1 MENYCSG
8 DRKVVGVKVR
18 DRVSNKSFEIRSR
31 VVVNAA
37 GPWCDSLNQT
47 ASLHRLNTGFARGAH
62 IITRPLL
69 GNYAVA
75 LPSTFRADGVAT
87 RGNRHIFVI
96 PWRGYS
102 LIGTS
107 YIEANEPSG
116 ELVPTNSE
124 IDQLIETV
132 NASLP
137 QAKLNRADV
146 RQSFAGYYPLQNP
159 AIQRG
164 VYQGTGEYQLVDHS
178 VTDNL
183 DGLVT
188 ALGAKFTTGRRLGE
202 MTAQLVQKKLGR
214 QGSRNNPT
222 RRVRL
227 VGGDINDL
235 AKFRNDCIQQYS
247 TLWPEQICLQLV
259 SSYGTRIDEIAQL
272 CRHRPDLAELLARG
286 GDTIAAQVVWA
297 AQHES
302 VVHLA
307 DILLRRT
314 DLCLLGNPGDT
325 VLERCAQLAGD
336 VLNWSEERRQAELES
351 LRIELGRSIP
361 AA

>member
-1 MENYCSG
+1 
-8 DRKVVGVKVR
+8 
-18 DRVSNKSFEIRSR
+18 
-31 VVVNAA
+31 
-37 GPWCDSLNQT
+37 
-47 ASLHRLNTGFARGAH
+47 
-62 IITRPLL
+62 
-69 GNYAVA
+69 
-75 LPSTFRADGVAT
+75 
-87 RGNRHIFVI
+87 
-96 PWRGYS
+96 
-102 LIGTS
+102 
-107 YIEANEPSG
+107 
-116 ELVPTNSE
+116 
-124 IDQLIETV
+124 
-132 NASLP
+132 
-137 QAKLNRADV
+137 
-146 RQSFAGYYPLQNP
+146 
-159 AIQRG
+159 
-164 VYQGTGEYQLVDHS
+164 
-178 VTDNL
+178 
-183 DGLVT
+183 
-188 ALGAKFTTGRRLGE
+188 

-302 VVHLA
+302 VVHLT